1 MKSKKYSENLLK
13 LFKNKGFKVKN
24 FDNIIES
31 KIIIERSGELFKKS
45 LLSFEDEDGK
55 NFSLRP
61 DLTISACLDYI
72 KNIKRGEY
80 KYTYFDQAYRRTFG
94 AESLVRNQL
103 GCEII
108 GSNSKKSEIEIINL
122 IDSSLTKIT
131 GNKNII
137 KLNNLNLFNIL
148 VDSLKLPTRWKLRLK
163 RHFWRPEYF
172 KDLLLRLETGSDLE
186 KNVFELDKK
195 SFLKMKKLNKDQK
208 IAGRKISQILKRFEK
223 KISEPRSNI
232 DGKKISKILKEYL
245 RIECKLKDAKQILNK
260 FEIKHKLNLK
270 LENFNLF
277 KLNIKN
283 RETIFSTNTGRS
295 VEYYT
300 GLVFEIYKKS
310 KKLNLASGGRYD
322 NLMQIL
328 GAKRKIPAIGGAI
341 NYDNLLKIWKIKY

>member
-1 MKSKKYSENLLK
+1 MKSKKYSEVLLNQ
-13 LFKNKGFKVKN
+13 FKKKGFKAKN

-45 LLSFEDEDGK
+45 LLSFEDDDGK

-61 DLTISACLDYI
+61 DLTISACLHYL

-94 AESLVRNQL
+94 KESLVRNQL

-108 GSNSKKSEIEIINL
+108 GSSSKLADKEIINL
-122 IDSSLTKIT
+122 IDSSLSKLIKNKTVIKI
-131 GNKNII
+131 NDLK
-137 KLNNLNLFNIL
+137 LFNSL
-148 VDSLKLPTRWKLRLK
+148 VDSLKLPLRWKLRLK

-172 KDLLLRLETGSDLE
+172 KALLSRLETGSDLK
-186 KNVFELDKK
+186 KNIFELDKK
-195 SFLKMKKLNKDQK
+195 AYLKMKKFNKNQK
-208 IAGRKISQILKRFEK
+208 IAGRKITEILKRFQK

-232 DGKKISKILKEYL
+232 DGKKISKIVKEYL
-245 RIECKLKDAKQILNK
+245 KIDCKLKDAQQTLRN
-260 FEIKHKLNLK
+260 FEDKHNLNLK
-270 LENFNLF
+270 LGKFNLF
-277 KLNIKN
+277 KLDIKN
-283 RETIFSTNTGRS
+283 KDVTFSTNTGRS

-310 KKLNLASGGRYD
+310 KNTNLASGGRYD
-322 NLMQIL
+322 NLMEIL

-341 NYDNLLKIWKIKY
+341 NYDNLLKI